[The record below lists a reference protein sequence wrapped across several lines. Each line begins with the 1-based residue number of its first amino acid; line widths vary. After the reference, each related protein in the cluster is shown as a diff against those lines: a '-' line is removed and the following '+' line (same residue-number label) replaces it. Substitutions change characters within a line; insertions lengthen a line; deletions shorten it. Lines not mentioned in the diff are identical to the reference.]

1 MVKPDLTL
9 KVPDLSGRLAVVT
22 GANSGLGFGLA
33 KRLAAAGAEVIM
45 AVRNRSKGETA
56 LAEIRRELPSA
67 NLSIRLLD
75 LSSLK
80 SVAAL
85 GEELVAEGRPID
97 ILINNAGVMTPP
109 QRQQTDEGF
118 ELQFG
123 TNHLGHFGLTGHLMP
138 LLRAA
143 ECPRVVTVSS
153 LAAAQRQ
160 LDSSAFMEVQ
170 ADPNAERDY
179 KPMRWYGKAK
189 LAQLMFAFE
198 LDRRSRLGGW
208 GLMSNAAHPGLSKT
222 NLLSGASYGRD
233 KPTLQARFTQL
244 TWRLLPF
251 IWLDVDE
258 GIKPTLYAA
267 VSPDAEG
274 AKYYGPRG
282 FYETVGGGVTF
293 AGVPRLSR
301 SEADMA
307 QLWQLSEQL
316 TGITYPD

>member
-9 KVPDLSGRLAVVT
+9 DVPDLSGKFAVVT

-33 KRLAAAGAEVIM
+33 KKLAAAGADVVM
-45 AVRNRSKGETA
+45 AIRSRAKGETA
-56 LAEIRRELPSA
+56 IAEIRREVPA
-67 NLSIRLLD
+67 AKLSIRNLD

-85 GEELVAEGRPID
+85 GDELAAEGRPID
-97 ILINNAGVMTPP
+97 ILISNAGVMTPP
-109 QRQQTDEGF
+109 QRQETSDRF

-123 TNHLGHFGLTGHLMP
+123 ANHLGHFALTGHLLP

-143 ECPRVVTVSS
+143 ASPRVVTVSS
-153 LAAAQRQ
+153 IAATQRD
-160 LDSSAFMEVQ
+160 LDFD
-170 ADPNAERDY
+170 DPNAQRAY
-179 KPMRWYGKAK
+179 KPMRSYGIAK
-189 LAQLMFAFE
+189 LAQLMFAVE
-198 LDRRSRLGGW
+198 LDRRSQGGGW

-233 KPTLQARFTQL
+233 RPTLQARLTQL

-251 IWLDVDE
+251 MWLDVDE

-267 VSPDAEG
+267 VSPDARG

-282 FYETVGGGVTF
+282 FYETAGGGVTF
-293 AGVPRLSR
+293 AGVPRLAR
-301 SEADMA
+301 SQTDME
-307 QLWQLSEQL
+307 QLWRLSEEL
-316 TGITYPD
+316 TGVRYRD